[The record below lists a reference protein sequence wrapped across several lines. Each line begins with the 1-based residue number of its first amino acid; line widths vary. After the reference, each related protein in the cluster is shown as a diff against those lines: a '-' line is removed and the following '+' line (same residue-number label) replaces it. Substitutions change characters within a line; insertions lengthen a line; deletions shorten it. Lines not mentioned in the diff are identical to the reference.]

1 VAETSDERR
10 LSRRR
15 ALSAVGAVVPSVV
28 GCVSS
33 RERVQIG
40 YMRLS
45 TQDLDETITAS
56 LRILKDGTEQLDE
69 TYQLSPDRV
78 YEISHDWMR
87 DSPGRFTV
95 EFTASN
101 TDERERREFPNRL
114 GGGCYGVSL
123 RVRGEQLLVL
133 TDHTEAK
140 ECRPS

>member
-1 VAETSDERR
+1 MLCAAGVATS
-10 LSRRR
+10 
-15 ALSAVGAVVPSVV
+15 SVV
-28 GCVSS
+28 GCLSS

-40 YMRLS
+40 YISLG
-45 TQDLDETITAS
+45 TEDLAETITAS
-56 LRILKDGTEQLDE
+56 LRILKNGTEQLDE

-78 YEISHDWMR
+78 HGISHDWMR

-114 GGGCYGVSL
+114 GGGCYGVAL

-133 TDHTEAK
+133 TDRTERR
-140 ECRPS
+140 ECRSS

>member
-1 VAETSDERR
+1 MLCAAGVATS
-10 LSRRR
+10 
-15 ALSAVGAVVPSVV
+15 SVA
-28 GCVSS
+28 GCLSS

-40 YMRLS
+40 YISLG
-45 TQDLDETITAS
+45 TEDLDETITAS
-56 LRILKDGTEQLDE
+56 LRILKNGSEQLDE

-78 YEISHDWMR
+78 HGISHDWMR

-123 RVRGEQLLVL
+123 RVRGGQLLVL
-133 TDHTEAK
+133 TDHTETK
-140 ECRPS
+140 ECRSS